1 MKVYDKFF
9 YLSEEYSVE
18 GTLYLVNGDL
28 VIECKNG
35 FLKLVFMHILD
46 LIWFHPWYWH
56 YQSGPN
62 DQFIIFVEHFMD
74 IKQCIFKDLN
84 NLSWNI

>member
-46 LIWFHPWYWH
+46 LI
-56 YQSGPN
+56 
-62 DQFIIFVEHFMD
+62 
-74 IKQCIFKDLN
+74 
-84 NLSWNI
+84 